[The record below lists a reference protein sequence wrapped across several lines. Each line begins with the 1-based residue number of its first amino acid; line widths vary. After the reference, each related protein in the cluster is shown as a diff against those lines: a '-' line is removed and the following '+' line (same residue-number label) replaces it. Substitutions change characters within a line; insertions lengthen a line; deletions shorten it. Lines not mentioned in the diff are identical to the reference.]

1 MGEITFEIDGKK
13 VKAARN
19 ETILQVARR
28 EGIYIPTMCYL
39 TKVKPIASCRL
50 CVVEVEGLEAPILS
64 CQERPAEGIKIR
76 TNSEELYKQRQNIM
90 KLYDVNHPLQCGVCD
105 QSGECDLQNKTLEF
119 DVKEQSF
126 SAMEQ
131 YREYQDWGPISYDP
145 YLCILCERCVRVSN
159 EILGDEALKISPGGY
174 NSKIINV
181 KAEEKSLD
189 WGALAEVCPVG
200 ALVDKDFKYKA
211 NAWELKKIPAV
222 GPHTSDGEAIYY
234 EVKNDLIYRVTNDYE
249 YATITGV
256 NKYGYTFANRASN
269 TPDDLEKAAAE
280 IKKADT
286 IRFSSVITNEEAL
299 ILQRLKEKY
308 GVKLINEEARHFQ
321 KFLRAFSKTAGHAYY
336 KGTLEGV
343 AKSDFIVTI
352 GTRIADDAQGI
363 KFRINQAAKS
373 QCADVIYLH
382 PIEDHRIQNIV
393 TQYHKYEVGSEESV
407 LALLAKAFLEGADLP
422 KRVTSFFDDLD
433 EGYISAESNIG
444 EEEIE
449 QLFKKS
455 LRRKR
460 KTLIAG
466 KDLFAHPA
474 AENIARMLGLLE
486 RYAGFEI
493 LLIPPSTNTLGVAL
507 ICDLD
512 EEAGEY
518 VVGYNAWGDFMLGAI
533 STCVDVNMPALN
545 QQEGTITSINKQVVP
560 THVARPFDGGC
571 LNDIAAI
578 LGVGKKYT
586 IDFTPELPEE
596 AGFQKR
602 EFDDLP
608 NYYTATGEE
617 VRGYYLQN
625 STASSEQKLAP
636 LMELESYDGPVVYLC
651 NPSSQKNAFTAICH
665 LLPHDG
671 RLRGSEQFALAAKIK
686 DGDNVQVS
694 IEGETVEKEFVLD
707 TKMKGTIALM
717 PTFELGF
724 FSDRFE
730 SRYRFSKAIIK
741 QVGK

>member
-13 VKAARN
+13 VKAAEG

-39 TKVKPIASCRL
+39 TKLKPIASCRL

-64 CQERPAEGIKIR
+64 CQERPAEGIKVR
-76 TNSEELYKQRQNIM
+76 TDSEELYRQRQNII

-119 DVKEQSF
+119 DVREQSF

-131 YREYQDWGPISYDP
+131 YRKLEEWGPITYDP

-159 EILGDEALKISPGGY
+159 EILGDEALKISTGGY
-174 NSKIINV
+174 NSRIINV

-269 TPDDLEKAAAE
+269 TPEDLERAADQ
-280 IKKADT
+280 IRKADT
-286 IRFSSVITNEEAL
+286 IRFGSVITNEEAL

-308 GVKLINEEARHFQ
+308 GLKLINDEARHFQ
-321 KFLRAFSKTAGHAYY
+321 KFLRAFSKTAGRTYY
-336 KGTLEGV
+336 KGTLDRV
-343 AKSDFIVTI
+343 AQSDFILTF

-373 QCADVIYLH
+373 RRAEVVYMH

-393 TQYHKYEVGSEESV
+393 TRYHKYEVGSEESV
-407 LALLAKAFLEGADLP
+407 LALLAKAFLAGADMP
-422 KRVTSFFDDLD
+422 KRVTAFFDDLD

-449 QLFKKS
+449 ELLKRS
-455 LRRKR
+455 SRKR
-460 KTLIAG
+460 NKTLIAG
-466 KDLFAHPA
+466 KDLYAHPA

-486 RYAGFEI
+486 RYAGFEVLI
-493 LLIPPSTNTLGVAL
+493 IPPSTNTLGVSL
-507 ICDLD
+507 ICELD
-512 EEAGEY
+512 DEAGEY
-518 VVGYNAWGDFMLGAI
+518 VVGYNAYGDFILGAI

-545 QQEGTITSINKQVVP
+545 QQEGTITTIDKRVVP
-560 THVARPFDGGC
+560 TYVARPFEGGC
-571 LNDIAAI
+571 LNDIATI

-586 IDFTPELPEE
+586 IDFTPELPQK
-596 AGFQKR
+596 AGFENR
-602 EFDDLP
+602 LFDDLP
-608 NYYTATGEE
+608 IGYSMTGEDK
-617 VRGYYLQN
+617 RGYFLQN
-625 STASSEQKLAP
+625 ATAPSEQKLAP
-636 LMELESYDGPVVYLC
+636 LMELMSYDGPVVYLC
-651 NPSSQKNAFTAICH
+651 NPSDQKNAFTAICH

-671 RLRGSEQFALAAKIK
+671 RLRGSQQFALAAKIE
-686 DGDNVQVS
+686 DGDRVEVV
-694 IEGETVEKEFVLD
+694 IDGERVEKEFVLD
-707 TKMKGTIALM
+707 EKMKGTIALM

-730 SRYRFSKAIIK
+730 SRYRFSKAKIK
-741 QVGK
+741 QVGT